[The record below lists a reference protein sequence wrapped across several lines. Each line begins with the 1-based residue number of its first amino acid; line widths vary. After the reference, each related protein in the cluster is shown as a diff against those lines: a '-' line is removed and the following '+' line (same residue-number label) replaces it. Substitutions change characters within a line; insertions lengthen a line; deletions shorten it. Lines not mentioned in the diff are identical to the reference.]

1 MRYLNCI
8 GKRGNVRK
16 RLPEHEEAEVGAVR
30 VREHNILP
38 VRLLMIKMFSLLQL
52 NPKERSVVIIENLM
66 SPRALIDSIAHVLLR
81 SY

>member
-1 MRYLNCI
+1 MVEYLNCI

-16 RLPEHEEAEVGAVR
+16 CIPEHEEAEAGAGR
-30 VREHNILP
+30 VHQHNILP
-38 VRLLMIKMFSLLQL
+38 VRYLKSMFSLLQL